1 MTVSRAVRCTA
12 VVGTTVLALLV
23 LASEA
28 TAKLAFDQI
37 TVSGP
42 GLDVG
47 VRLRPD
53 DYLDMSVLAEHSG
66 FWTQFGCRRCSTRL
80 TPAPT
85 RVLGPRYV
93 LTYSMPSS
101 FGPDME
107 ILATDE
113 VTQYVYPYAEPLP
126 VTFMPPRQ
134 TSPGGTSSIGGWY
147 MADQTLTTELESF
160 GVRPPVPG
168 LVGPPE
174 HDTGFTGKLGWPAIA
189 LATLIGLCA
198 VALFIGRRSRRRGL
212 AGRAG

>member
-1 MTVSRAVRCTA
+1 MTASRAVRCTA
-12 VVGTTVLALLV
+12 VVGTTVLAVLV

-80 TPAPT
+80 TAAPT

-101 FGPDME
+101 FGADTK

-134 TSPGGTSSIGGWY
+134 RSPGGTSSIGGWY
-147 MADQTLTTELESF
+147 MADQTLTRQLETF
-160 GVRPPVPG
+160 GVRPPIPG
-168 LVGPPE
+168 AVGTPE
-174 HDTGFTGKLGWPAIA
+174 DDTGFASKRVWLAIG

-198 VALFIGRRSRRRGL
+198 VALLIGRRSRRRGL